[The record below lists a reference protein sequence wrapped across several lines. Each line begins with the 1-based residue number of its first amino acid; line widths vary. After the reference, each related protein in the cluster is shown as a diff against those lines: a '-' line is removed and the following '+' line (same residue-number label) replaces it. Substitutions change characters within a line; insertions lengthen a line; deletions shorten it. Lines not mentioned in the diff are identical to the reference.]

1 MQELSRYNP
10 VNLTTLKPNRQPIK
24 KIKSEIE
31 KKMKLIGKIK
41 TLLNFLDVS
50 SLKLNYVKII
60 STWCDYL
67 DWFKNNSDSY

>member
-1 MQELSRYNP
+1 VQELSRYNS
-10 VNLTTLKPNRQPIK
+10 VNLTTLKANKQPIK
-24 KIKSEIE
+24 KIKSEIEE

-60 STWCDYL
+60 ST
-67 DWFKNNSDSY
+67 

>member
-1 MQELSRYNP
+1 VQELSRYNP
-10 VNLTTLKPNRQPIK
+10 VNLTTLKANRQPIK

-60 STWCDYL
+60 ST
-67 DWFKNNSDSY
+67 